1 MVTAYDFEDDEH
13 SNDLSDVGK
22 KLLACK
28 SKDTL
33 IKLLKVYKRL
43 SSTSLCHVASYF
55 KLLGA
60 RPAASWGSA

>member
-1 MVTAYDFEDDEH
+1 MVTAYDFEDDEQ
-13 SNDLSDVGK
+13 SNDLGDVGK

-43 SSTSLCHVASYF
+43 NSTSL
-55 KLLGA
+55 
-60 RPAASWGSA
+60 

>member
-1 MVTAYDFEDDEH
+1 MVTAYDFEDDEQ

-33 IKLLKVYKRL
+33 IKLLKVYRRL
-43 SSTSLCHVASYF
+43 NCTCM
-55 KLLGA
+55 
-60 RPAASWGSA
+60 